1 MEKDRGFTLVELL
14 ITLVV
19 VGIAVSLA
27 VPGFA
32 RFIREQQVT
41 TQTNDFLTS
50 LNIARSEALKR
61 GGAVAVC
68 ASSDGASCSGNND
81 WDVGWIVFTDEDGPT
96 LGTLETGSGE
106 AILRVH
112 GGLEG
117 GTTLIAD
124 GGAAFVRFLGDG
136 LAIPRDD
143 FTLTPAA
150 CDGDQVRSIDLAATG
165 RADTSEVACP

>member
-1 MEKDRGFTLVELL
+1 MKEHRGFTLVELL

-32 RFIREQQVT
+32 RFIREQQIT

-61 GGAVAVC
+61 GEAVAVC
-68 ASSDGASCSGNND
+68 ASSTGASCSGNND
-81 WDVGWIVFTDEDGPT
+81 WDAGWIVFTDEQGPT
-96 LGTLETGSGE
+96 PGTVETGSGE
-106 AILRVH
+106 SILRVH

-117 GTTLIAD
+117 GTALTAD
-124 GGAAFVRFLGDG
+124 GGAVFVRFLGDG
-136 LAIPRDD
+136 LANPRND
-143 FTLTPAA
+143 FTLTPAT
-150 CDGDQVRSIDLAATG
+150 CDGNQIRSIDLAATG